1 MNHEVSQRCWI
12 CDHVVCHFKSP
23 HYSCGED
30 DEKEIHPLGHNP
42 ETNGEKCETFR
53 LNLSLIPIS
62 GGTDYYINSESNT
75 GDER

>member
-1 MNHEVSQRCWI
+1 
-12 CDHVVCHFKSP
+12 